1 MTPGEMKEFKK
12 LQERLRALVS
22 SQMTYPKTVISIAR
36 ERRLTEKE
44 AERAYDVIDTCSK
57 IVEAEMTL
65 FALMT
70 EKL

>member
-22 SQMTYPKTVISIAR
+22 SQMTYPKTIISVAF

-44 AERAYDVIDTCSK
+44 VERAYDVIDTCSK